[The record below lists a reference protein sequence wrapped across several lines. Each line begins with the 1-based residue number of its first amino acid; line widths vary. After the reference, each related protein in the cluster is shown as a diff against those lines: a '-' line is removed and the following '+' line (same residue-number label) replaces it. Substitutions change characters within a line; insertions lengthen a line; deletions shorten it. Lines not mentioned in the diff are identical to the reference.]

1 MGRGTV
7 WLIGVD
13 MRKLII
19 ALMFLAGNFTYQYM
33 QVEPDYWVA
42 IDRCISQAWAMLFI
56 VHYPRVLPN
65 RKTKRNTGHDRKV
78 TSI

>member
-7 WLIGVD
+7 WLIGDD

-33 QVEPDYWVA
+33 QVTPDYWVA
-42 IDRCISQAWAMLFI
+42 IERCIYQAWAMLFI
-56 VHYPRVLPN
+56 VHYPKLIPKLN
-65 RKTKRNTGHDRKV
+65 KNIGSRKNGK
-78 TSI
+78 